1 MRILLNETMA
11 LVIDFQERLLP
22 AMYNQ
27 EELIKNTKILIKGFN
42 TLNVPTIVTQQYT
55 KGLGMTVNELQEE
68 FNKKFTYYDKVEF
81 SCYDNEE
88 IKSQI
93 KKLNKKNIIIC
104 GIESHICVQQTA
116 IDLLANDYNVIL
128 IKDCIGSRKI
138 EDTITSIQRLINEG
152 VIITS
157 YESVLF
163 ELTRKAGTETFK
175 SISKIIK

>member
-22 AMYNQ
+22 AMFNQ
-27 EELIKNTKILIKGFN
+27 EELIKNTKNLIKGFN
-42 TLNVPTIVTQQYT
+42 VLDVPTIVTQQYT
-55 KGLGMTVNELQEE
+55 RGLGMTVNELQEE
-68 FNKKFTYYDKVEF
+68 FNGEFTYYDKVEF

-88 IKSQI
+88 IKRQI
-93 KKLNKKNIIIC
+93 KKMNKKNIIIC
-104 GIESHICVQQTA
+104 GIESHICVQQTV

-128 IKDCIGSRKI
+128 IKDCIGSRKT
-138 EDTITSIQRLINEG
+138 EDTITAIQRMISEG
-152 VIITS
+152 VTITS